1 MDTEISRPTT
11 LVNSIFMSTANMA
24 AKTLVSLASTEHAGK
39 WKASDHLRYMF
50 MLLSWITLWV
60 LRVLM
65 DHFPAS
71 VGPSN
76 PGYVGSFEPLLSSPS
91 SPSYDLSAMDQ
102 LVLSQEL
109 TDGFNGPPIKALGRA
124 LSHVSLSPYM

>member
-1 MDTEISRPTT
+1 METEISRPAT
-11 LVNSIFMSTANMA
+11 LVNSIFMSTVNMA
-24 AKTLVSLASTEHAGK
+24 AKTLVSVASAEHAEK
-39 WKASDHLRYMF
+39 WKASDHLRYMV

-76 PGYVGSFEPLLSSPS
+76 LAYVGSFDLLPPASSS
-91 SPSYDLSAMDQ
+91 SSYDLSAMDQ
-102 LVLSQEL
+102 LALSQGFA
-109 TDGFNGPPIKALGRA
+109 DGFNGPPVKALGRA
-124 LSHVSLSPYM
+124 LSHVSQSPFM